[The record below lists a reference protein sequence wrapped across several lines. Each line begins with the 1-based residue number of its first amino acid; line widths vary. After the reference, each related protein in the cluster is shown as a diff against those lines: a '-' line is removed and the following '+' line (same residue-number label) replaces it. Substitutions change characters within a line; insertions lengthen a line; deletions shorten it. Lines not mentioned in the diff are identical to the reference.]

1 MMENLPEVVGI
12 VVSILGVIGG
22 VFKFVQDKITANEN
36 RLDELEDMQKE
47 LDKKISVIENDVE
60 NQQKKLDRLEA
71 KVDNLLMLMHDIK
84 VSIARITPKDQ

>member
-47 LDKKISVIENDVE
+47 LDKKISVIEHDVE

-84 VSIARITPKDQ
+84 VSIARIIPKD

>member
-1 MMENLPEVVGI
+1 MVENLPEVVGI

-22 VFKFVQDKITANEN
+22 VFKFVQDKITVNEN

-47 LDKKISVIENDVE
+47 LDKKISVIEHDVE

-84 VSIARITPKDQ
+84 VSIARITPKD

>member
-1 MMENLPEVVGI
+1 MENLPEVVGI

-84 VSIARITPKDQ
+84 VSIARITPKD

>member
-1 MMENLPEVVGI
+1 MVENLPEVVGI

-47 LDKKISVIENDVE
+47 LDKKISVIEHDVE

-84 VSIARITPKDQ
+84 VSIARITPKD

>member
-84 VSIARITPKDQ
+84 VSIARITPKD

>member
-1 MMENLPEVVGI
+1 MENLPEIVGI

-84 VSIARITPKDQ
+84 VSIARITPKD

>member
-1 MMENLPEVVGI
+1 MMENLPEIVGI
-12 VVSILGVIGG
+12 VISILGVIGG

-84 VSIARITPKDQ
+84 VSIARITPKD

>member
-47 LDKKISVIENDVE
+47 LDKKISVIEHDVE

>member
-47 LDKKISVIENDVE
+47 LDKRISVIEHDVE

-84 VSIARITPKDQ
+84 VSIARITPKD